1 MNEGWAAKVL
11 RISFKRLN
19 PLFLNHV
26 EGFESAALYIA
37 NRNCKPNELSL
48 VFRKDGFSI
57 CFLNSCLGLKFVSKA
72 GL

>member
-1 MNEGWAAKVL
+1 MSEVL
-11 RISFKRLN
+11 GSFSAGR
-19 PLFLNHV
+19 
-26 EGFESAALYIA
+26 AALYIA

-48 VFRKDGFSI
+48 VFRKDGLIFSI